1 MADAFTGMAVFLG
14 TLGSFATALPAILDE
29 RLGAL
34 APVVAGAATALAVA
48 IAMAVYFRSGYRT
61 SRDIVRHGLATIAVI
76 SLLAFAATDVRRA
89 AFSYLGLNPTK
100 PAVEFEIRMP
110 KAAVFATLA
119 AEAQVEL
126 HTDKNHALARLE
138 PSFAS
143 TADGRDILRGS
154 VRLDFRTADRI
165 MVLNLPGEKQRLF
178 KLRLAA
184 SPSASSEFGPWHLAD
199 RVVLADHANAGGERF
214 AIRYRVI

>member
-76 SLLAFAATDVRRA
+76 GLLAFAATDVRRA
-89 AFSYLGLNPTK
+89 AFGYLGLNPAK

-110 KAAVFATLA
+110 KAAVFATIP
-119 AEAQVEL
+119 AETQVEL
-126 HTDKNHALARLE
+126 HTDKNQALAKLE
-138 PSFAS
+138 HAFAS
-143 TADGRDILRGS
+143 SDDGRNILKGS
-154 VRLDFRTADRI
+154 VRLDFRTAERV
-165 MVLNLPGEKQRLF
+165 MVLNLPGERQRLWGP
-178 KLRLAA
+178 A
-184 SPSASSEFGPWHLAD
+184 SAGPHSLF
-199 RVVLADHANAGGERF
+199 F
-214 AIRYRVI
+214 AWQQPRTT